1 MFVAFGGLF
10 VGSDADN
17 VTVGAVED
25 GDAVAPPQLTGDAP
39 VVHVID
45 PFEVAGFGALR
56 VDGGVTFAYG
66 VAGHFRQLFNFDEP
80 LQG

>member
-1 MFVAFGGLF
+1 MFVAFGGLL

-17 VTVGAVED
+17 VAVGAVED
-25 GDAVAPPQLTGDAP
+25 GDAVAPPQLAGDAP

-56 VDGGVTFAYG
+56 VDGGVAFADS
-66 VAGHFRQLFNFDEP
+66 VTGHFR
-80 LQG
+80 